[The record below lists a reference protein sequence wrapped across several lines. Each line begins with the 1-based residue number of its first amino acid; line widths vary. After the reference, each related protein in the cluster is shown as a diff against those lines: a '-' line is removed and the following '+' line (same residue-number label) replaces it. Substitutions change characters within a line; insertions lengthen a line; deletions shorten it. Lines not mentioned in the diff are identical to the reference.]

1 MNNNKKIY
9 KDTFDS
15 LQMSDDALRKVR
27 NMNKEEQ
34 TKRIFRIRYAVIVAA
49 IAATF
54 IISNVV
60 VYAATGKT
68 IVEHVSKNIKKIETE
83 VKDEKTTEFDI
94 QGSGKYEYKNDD
106 IEAEIEIPEGEA
118 NSKYSVHGQINYS
131 KDEDSEMEIEIHETY
146 QQENDEASK

>member
-1 MNNNKKIY
+1 
-9 KDTFDS
+9 
-15 LQMSDDALRKVR
+15 
-27 NMNKEEQ
+27 MNKSKILL
-34 TKRIFRIRYAVIVAA
+34 TFLLVRYAVIVAA
-49 IAATF
+49 IATTF

-118 NSKYSVHGQINYS
+118 DSKYSVHGQINYS
-131 KDEDSEMEIEIHETY
+131 KDEDGEMEIEIHETY
-146 QQENDEASK
+146 QQENDEAK